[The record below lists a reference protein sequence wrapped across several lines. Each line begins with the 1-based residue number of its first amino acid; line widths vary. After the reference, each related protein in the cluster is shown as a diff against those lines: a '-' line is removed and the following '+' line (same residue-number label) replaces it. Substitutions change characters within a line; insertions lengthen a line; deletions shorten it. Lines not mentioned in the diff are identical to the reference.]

1 MALKKL
7 PKTVSNCG
15 EELASV
21 GVRLRLML
29 QDKGPFGTT
38 GAPRRR
44 GRLAECAPM
53 RPVRPCAGAPVR
65 TWRYPVRS
73 AQWIPFG
80 AHIGEYPGERFPR
93 GAKRMCKITFTIS
106 LSVLSEIW

>member
-29 QDKGPFGTT
+29 QDKGLLEQPVLLDAAGASRN
-38 GAPRRR
+38 APRCALSDRAR
-44 GRLAECAPM
+44 CTCAYVAVSRQECAM
-53 RPVRPCAGAPVR
+53 DSLWSTYRRV
-65 TWRYPVRS
+65 S
-73 AQWIPFG
+73 
-80 AHIGEYPGERFPR
+80 GERFPR